1 MHVHEA
7 QRAAHSL
14 HTRICE
20 SKKQT
25 WPPFVAVT
33 DILEEA
39 GEVADAVKNLEGYAP
54 HQEPATPERLASEL
68 SDLLWSVF
76 VLAGMY
82 GLDMEASFK
91 RTLESY
97 EARFL
102 K

>member
-7 QRAAHSL
+7 QRAAYSL

-20 SKKQT
+20 SKNQT
-25 WPPFVAVT
+25 WSPFVALT
-33 DILEEA
+33 DVLEEA
-39 GEVADAVKNLEGYAP
+39 GEVADVVKNLEGYAP
-54 HQEPATPERLASEL
+54 HHEPVPRERLASEL

-82 GLDMEASFK
+82 GLDLDAAFK

-102 K
+102 